1 MFDAASI
8 WKNLKSVSFYFLSLF
23 FLNILNFFKLR
34 RRLLVKRKKKR
45 KLQNRVETFYEPRVF
60 LPRLFLIRKLGYVCC
75 SVDLN
80 KFKKRVLL
88 FLFPFF

>member
-34 RRLLVKRKKKR
+34 RRLHAGEKKKKR
-45 KLQNRVETFYEPRVF
+45 KLQNRVETFYEPRDF

-75 SVDLN
+75 SVDL
-80 KFKKRVLL
+80 KKN
-88 FLFPFF
+88 